1 MIRVENVHKSFG
13 ALEVLKGVSI
23 DVDKGEAVVLVGPS
37 GSGKSTLLQC
47 INGLEPI
54 QRGRIEVDGT
64 DVFARQTDLNLLR
77 RRIGIVFQQYNV
89 FPHLTALG
97 NVTLALRKV
106 LGKGRNEAETI
117 AMHQLKRVGLGD
129 KSHCYPGTL
138 SGGQTQRLAIARAL
152 AMEPE
157 YMLLDEITSA
167 LDPELVGEVLMVL
180 RDLRADGMTML
191 VVTHEMDFARD
202 IADRLA
208 FFDGGIIVEAGPPKE
223 LFDSP
228 KTDRLQQFLRRLE
241 QGDSDGRGIGRA
253 DHRR

>member
-1 MIRVENVHKSFG
+1 
-13 ALEVLKGVSI
+13 
-23 DVDKGEAVVLVGPS
+23 
-37 GSGKSTLLQC
+37 
-47 INGLEPI
+47 
-54 QRGRIEVDGT
+54 
-64 DVFARQTDLNLLR
+64 
-77 RRIGIVFQQYNV
+77 
-89 FPHLTALG
+89 
-97 NVTLALRKV
+97 
-106 LGKGRNEAETI
+106 
-117 AMHQLKRVGLGD
+117 MHQLDRVGLGD

-180 RDLRADGMTML
+180 RALRTEGLTML

-208 FFDGGIIVEAGPPKE
+208 FFDGGVIVEAGPPAE

-228 KTDRLQQFLRRLE
+228 KTDRLQQFLRRLD
-241 QGDSDGRGIGRA
+241 QGDSNGRGGGRA